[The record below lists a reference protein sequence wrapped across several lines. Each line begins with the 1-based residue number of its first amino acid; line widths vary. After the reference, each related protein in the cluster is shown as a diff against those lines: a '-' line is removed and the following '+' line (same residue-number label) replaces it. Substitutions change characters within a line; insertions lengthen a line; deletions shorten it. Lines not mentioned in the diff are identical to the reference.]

1 LTRSTACEAL
11 KAEAL
16 RLGASRVFLVRG
28 SQVVVDERVRLK
40 CLVPLCP
47 NYGRHLLC
55 PPNLPPLDQVERAL
69 RRYERAVIV
78 IVETEAD
85 SERSGEEAGSL
96 KLHHIVNQL
105 ERKALSLGL
114 ALSMGLIG
122 GSCRLCEEC
131 VGSFERGPCR
141 HPYEARPSMEGM
153 GIDVTSILKEVGVQL
168 HFPPRERVIWTGMV
182 LLG

>member
-1 LTRSTACEAL
+1 MTKSTVYEAL

-16 RLGASRVFLVRG
+16 RLGASRAFLLRS

-69 RRYERAVIV
+69 RRYERAMLIT
-78 IVETEAD
+78 VETEVN
-85 SERSGEEAGSL
+85 SERSGKESGSL
-96 KLHHIVNQL
+96 KLHSIVNQL
-105 ERKALSLGL
+105 ERKAMSLGL
-114 ALSMGLIG
+114 TLSTGLIG
-122 GSCRLCEEC
+122 GSCRLCDEC

-153 GIDVTSILKEVGVQL
+153 GIDVTSILREVGVQL
-168 HFPPRERVIWTGMV
+168 HFPPEERVIWTGIV
-182 LLG
+182 FLG